1 MKSLNKGIYFS
12 FASKYA
18 YLKHLFTLNR
28 YFLKY
33 RNKLLLGIL
42 FVVLSNV
49 FRVLQPQ
56 AIREALNRIIEYINT
71 DRSAANA
78 EVLSRELMKFGLYIF
93 GFALMMGLFMFMMRQ
108 TIIVMSR
115 LIEYDLRKNIFEHYL
130 KLDTSFYK
138 RNKTGDLMS
147 RISEDVNKVR
157 MYLGPAILYGIN
169 LISLVVI
176 VIFTMFK
183 VNFMLSIYTLL
194 PLPILSFIIYWVS
207 NKINKKSELI
217 QKQLA
222 KLTTISQESF
232 SGIRIIKSYATE
244 NFWKKDLEQNAA
256 TYRNLYLGL
265 SRIDALFFPSMLLLI
280 GLSTLITIYVGGLN
294 VYNGTVT
301 AGNIAEFVIYVNML
315 TWPVSALGWC
325 VSIIQQAEA
334 SQKRINDFLD
344 TKPEISSPQNA
355 KGIIDKPDIHFTNIS
370 FAYPDSGIKAI
381 KDLNLNLPY
390 GSKLAIVG
398 KTASGKT
405 SIAELLLRMY
415 DPNEGKISIGGIDIK
430 DLSLQDLRENI
441 AYVPQ
446 DVFLFS
452 DSIEANIELGINNQN
467 SGEAQNAAKIA
478 SVDQEISELQSGF
491 QSILGERG
499 VNLSGGQ
506 KQRISLAR
514 AIVKKAPIVILDDCF
529 SAVDSETEQAI
540 IEQLLLDLKG
550 KTLILITQRL
560 KQTQHMDAIAV
571 LDHGKLVQ
579 YGNYQSL
586 LAEDGLFSHLHDIEN
601 KAGY

>member
-1 MKSLNKGIYFS
+1 M
-12 FASKYA
+12 
-18 YLKHLFTLNR
+18 KHLFTLNR
-28 YFLKY
+28 YFSKY
-33 RNKLLLGIL
+33 RSKLLLGIL

-49 FRVLQPQ
+49 FRILQPQ
-56 AIREALNRIIEYINT
+56 AIREALNRIIEFINT
-71 DRSAANA
+71 DRSASKADL
-78 EVLSRELMKFGLYIF
+78 LSHELMKFGLYIF
-93 GFALMMGLFMFMMRQ
+93 GFALLMGLFMFMMRQ

-115 LIEYDLRKNIFEHYL
+115 LIEYDLRKEIFEHYL
-130 KLDTSFYK
+130 TLDTAFYK

-157 MYLGPAILYGIN
+157 MYLGPALLYGIN

-183 VNFMLSIYTLL
+183 VNTMLSIYTLL

-222 KLTTISQESF
+222 KLTTICQESF

-244 NFWKKDLEQNAA
+244 DFWKKDLEQNAFS
-256 TYRNLYLGL
+256 YRNMYLGL
-265 SRIDALFFPSMLLLI
+265 AKIDALFFPSMLLLI

-325 VSIIQQAEA
+325 ASIIQQAEA
-334 SQKRINDFLD
+334 SQKRINDFLE
-344 TKPEISSPQNA
+344 TKPEITSPNNVLPIPSRPEIQFENV
-355 KGIIDKPDIHFTNIS
+355 S
-370 FAYPDSGIKAI
+370 FKFPDSGIQAI
-381 KDLNLNLPY
+381 RDLQLNLSF
-390 GSKLAIVG
+390 GTKLAVVG

-415 DPNEGKISIGGIDIK
+415 DPTSGRITIGGIDIRNF
-430 DLSLQDLRENI
+430 SLQDLREHI

-452 DSIEANIELGINNQN
+452 DTIEANIEFGIQNQRTGLAKQAASIAAVDPEIEELS
-467 SGEAQNAAKIA
+467 SGY
-478 SVDQEISELQSGF
+478 

-514 AIVKKAPIVILDDCF
+514 ALTKSAPIVILDDCF
-529 SAVDSETEQAI
+529 SAVDPETETAI
-540 IEQLLLDLKG
+540 FDQLFNDLQG
-550 KTLILITQRL
+550 KTLLFITQRL
-560 KQTQHMDAIAV
+560 KQTQYMDAIAV

-579 YGNYQSL
+579 YGTYQSL
-586 LAEDGLFSHLHDIEN
+586 IKEDGLFNHLYEIEN
-601 KAGY
+601 KSDY

>member
-1 MKSLNKGIYFS
+1 M
-12 FASKYA
+12 
-18 YLKHLFTLNR
+18 KHLFTLNR
-28 YFLKY
+28 YFKKY

-42 FVVLSNV
+42 FVVLSNL
-49 FRVLQPQ
+49 FRILQPQ
-56 AIREALNRIIEYINT
+56 AIREALNRIIDFIKT

-78 EVLSRELMKFGLYIF
+78 DVLSHELMKFGLYIF
-93 GFALMMGLFMFMMRQ
+93 GFALMMGIFMFMMRQ

-115 LIEYDLRKNIFEHYL
+115 LIEYDLRKEIFDHYL
-130 KLDTSFYK
+130 LLDTSFYK

-157 MYLGPAILYGIN
+157 MYLGPVLLYGIN

-183 VNFMLSIYTLL
+183 VNFLLSVYTLL
-194 PLPILSFIIYWVS
+194 PLPVLSFIIYWVS
-207 NKINKKSELI
+207 NKINKKSEQI

-244 NFWKKDLEQNAA
+244 DYWKKDLEQNAF
-256 TYRNLYLGL
+256 TYRNMYLGL
-265 SRIDALFFPSMLLLI
+265 SRIDAAFFPSMLLLI

-325 VSIIQQAEA
+325 ASIIQQAEA
-334 SQKRINDFLD
+334 SQKRINDFLK
-344 TKPEISSPQNA
+344 TKPEILSSENPSILLSQ
-355 KGIIDKPDIHFTNIS
+355 PDIQFKNVS
-370 FAYPDSGIKAI
+370 FAYPDSGILAI
-381 KDLNLNLPY
+381 KELTLNLPY

-398 KTASGKT
+398 KTASGKS

-415 DPNEGKISIGGIDIK
+415 DPSKGEIILGGVDLK
-430 DLSLQDLRENI
+430 KLSLHELREHI

-452 DSIEANIELGINNQN
+452 DTIEANIELGLSNQN
-467 SGEAQNAAKIA
+467 SGLAKGAAKIA
-478 SVDQEISELQSGF
+478 SVDPEIEELSSGYK
-491 QSILGERG
+491 SILGERG

-514 AIVKKAPIVILDDCF
+514 ALVKKAPIVILDDCF
-529 SAVDSETEQAI
+529 SAVDSETEMAI
-540 IEQLLLDLKG
+540 LDQILEELKH

-560 KQTQHMDAIAV
+560 KQTQYMDTIAV

-579 YGNYQSL
+579 YGSYQSL
-586 LAEDGLFSHLHDIEN
+586 LKEEGLFSHLYEIEN
-601 KAGY
+601 KLDY

>member
-1 MKSLNKGIYFS
+1 M
-12 FASKYA
+12 
-18 YLKHLFTLNR
+18 KHLFTLNR
-28 YFLKY
+28 YFSKY
-33 RNKLLLGIL
+33 RSKLLLGIL

-49 FRVLQPQ
+49 FRILQPQ
-56 AIREALNRIIEYINT
+56 AIREALNRIIEFINT
-71 DRSAANA
+71 DRSASKADL
-78 EVLSRELMKFGLYIF
+78 LSHELMKFGLYIF
-93 GFALMMGLFMFMMRQ
+93 GFALLMGLFMFMMRQ

-115 LIEYDLRKNIFEHYL
+115 LIEYDLRKEIFEHYL
-130 KLDTSFYK
+130 TLDTAFYK

-157 MYLGPAILYGIN
+157 MYLGPALLYGIN

-183 VNFMLSIYTLL
+183 VNTMLSIYTLL

-222 KLTTISQESF
+222 KLTTICQESF

-244 NFWKKDLEQNAA
+244 DFWKKDLEQNAFS
-256 TYRNLYLGL
+256 YRNMYLGL
-265 SRIDALFFPSMLLLI
+265 AKIDALFFPSMLLLI

-325 VSIIQQAEA
+325 ASIIQQAEA
-334 SQKRINDFLD
+334 SQKRINDFLE
-344 TKPEISSPQNA
+344 TKPEITSPNNLLPIPSRPEIQFENV
-355 KGIIDKPDIHFTNIS
+355 S
-370 FAYPDSGIKAI
+370 FKYPDSGIQAI
-381 KDLNLNLPY
+381 RDLQLNLSF
-390 GSKLAIVG
+390 GTKLAVVG

-415 DPNEGKISIGGIDIK
+415 DPTSGRITIGGIDIRNF
-430 DLSLQDLRENI
+430 SLQDLREHI

-452 DSIEANIELGINNQN
+452 DTIEANIEFGIQNQRTGLAKQAASIAAVDPEIEELS
-467 SGEAQNAAKIA
+467 SGY
-478 SVDQEISELQSGF
+478 

-514 AIVKKAPIVILDDCF
+514 ALTKSAPIVILDDCF
-529 SAVDSETEQAI
+529 SAVDPETETAI
-540 IEQLLLDLKG
+540 FDQLFNDLQG
-550 KTLILITQRL
+550 KTLLFITQRL
-560 KQTQHMDAIAV
+560 KQTQYMDAIAV

-579 YGNYQSL
+579 YGTYQSL
-586 LAEDGLFSHLHDIEN
+586 IKEDGLFNHLYEIEN
-601 KAGY
+601 KSDY

>member
-1 MKSLNKGIYFS
+1 
-12 FASKYA
+12 
-18 YLKHLFTLNR
+18 
-28 YFLKY
+28 
-33 RNKLLLGIL
+33 
-42 FVVLSNV
+42 LSNV
-49 FRVLQPQ
+49 FRILQPQ
-56 AIREALNRIIEYINT
+56 AIREALNRIIEFINT
-71 DRSAANA
+71 DRSASKADL
-78 EVLSRELMKFGLYIF
+78 LSHELMKFGLYIF
-93 GFALMMGLFMFMMRQ
+93 GFALLMGLFMFMMRQ

-115 LIEYDLRKNIFEHYL
+115 LIEYDLRKEIFEHYL
-130 KLDTSFYK
+130 TLDTAFYK

-157 MYLGPAILYGIN
+157 MYLGPALLYGIN

-183 VNFMLSIYTLL
+183 VNTMLSIYTLL

-222 KLTTISQESF
+222 KLTTICQESF

-244 NFWKKDLEQNAA
+244 DFWKKDLEQNAFS
-256 TYRNLYLGL
+256 YRNMYLGL
-265 SRIDALFFPSMLLLI
+265 AKIDALFFPSMLLLI

-325 VSIIQQAEA
+325 ASIIQQAEA
-334 SQKRINDFLD
+334 SQKRINDFLE
-344 TKPEISSPQNA
+344 TKPEITSPNNVLPIPSRPEIQFENV
-355 KGIIDKPDIHFTNIS
+355 S
-370 FAYPDSGIKAI
+370 FKFPDSGIQAI
-381 KDLNLNLPY
+381 RDLQLNLSF
-390 GSKLAIVG
+390 GTKLAVVG

-415 DPNEGKISIGGIDIK
+415 DPTSGRITIGGIDIRNF
-430 DLSLQDLRENI
+430 SLQDLREHI

-452 DSIEANIELGINNQN
+452 DTIEANIEFGIQNQRTGLAKQAASIAAVDPEIEELS
-467 SGEAQNAAKIA
+467 SGY
-478 SVDQEISELQSGF
+478 

-514 AIVKKAPIVILDDCF
+514 ALTKSAPIVILDDCF
-529 SAVDSETEQAI
+529 SAVDPETETAI
-540 IEQLLLDLKG
+540 FDQLFNDLQG
-550 KTLILITQRL
+550 KTLLFITQRL
-560 KQTQHMDAIAV
+560 KQTQYMDAIAV

-579 YGNYQSL
+579 YGTYQSL
-586 LAEDGLFSHLHDIEN
+586 IKEDGLFNHLYEIEN
-601 KAGY
+601 KSDY

>member
-1 MKSLNKGIYFS
+1 
-12 FASKYA
+12 
-18 YLKHLFTLNR
+18 
-28 YFLKY
+28 
-33 RNKLLLGIL
+33 
-42 FVVLSNV
+42 
-49 FRVLQPQ
+49 LQPQ
-56 AIREALNRIIEYINT
+56 AIREALNRIIDYIKT
-71 DRSAANA
+71 DRSNANA
-78 EVLSRELMKFGLYIF
+78 EILSQELMKFGLYIF

-115 LIEYDLRKNIFEHYL
+115 LIEYDLRKEIFAHYL

-157 MYLGPAILYGIN
+157 MYLGPAMLYGIN

-183 VNFMLSIYTLL
+183 VNFMLSVYTLL

-207 NKINKKSELI
+207 NKINRKSELI
-217 QKQLA
+217 QRQLA

-244 NFWKKDLEQNAA
+244 KFWKKDLEQNAG
-256 TYRNLYLGL
+256 TYKNLYLGL

-334 SQKRINDFLD
+334 SQKRINDFLQ
-344 TKPEISSPQNA
+344 TKPEILTSDQPSMI
-355 KGIIDKPDIHFTNIS
+355 GIAPDIRFENVTFT
-370 FAYPDSGIKAI
+370 FPESGITAL
-381 KDLNLNLPY
+381 KDLNLAIPF
-390 GSKLAIVG
+390 GTKLAVVG
-398 KTASGKT
+398 KTASGKST
-405 SIAELLLRMY
+405 IAELLLRMY
-415 DPNEGKISIGGIDIK
+415 DPETGSVTIGGK
-430 DLSLQDLRENI
+430 ELKSVSLQELRERI

-452 DSIEANIELGINNQN
+452 DSIEANIALGLSAQDPSLAKMASKVAAVDNEIGELAMGY
-467 SGEAQNAAKIA
+467 E
-478 SVDQEISELQSGF
+478 
-491 QSILGERG
+491 SILGERG

-514 AIVKKAPIVILDDCF
+514 ALAKNAPIVILDDCF
-529 SAVDSETEQAI
+529 SAVDSETEQVI
-540 IEQLLLDLKG
+540 IEQLLTDLAG
-550 KTLILITQRL
+550 KTLIFITQRL
-560 KQTQHMDAIAV
+560 KQTQYMDSIIV
-571 LDHGKLVQ
+571 LDHGKMVQ
-579 YGNYQSL
+579 SGSYQSL
-586 LAEDGLFSHLHDIEN
+586 LREEGLFSHLHDIEN
-601 KAGY
+601 KSHY